1 MPVTQSG
8 ADIWFLR
15 LLLPRGNRH
24 LGTVLWTLIGVGP
37 VSGVAD
43 DPSWESYEVYKV
55 QL

>member
-24 LGTVLWTLIGVGP
+24 PIISLLTLIDVGQ
-37 VSGVAD
+37 VSEAD
-43 DPSWESYEVYKV
+43 CHLSWELYVECKEHS
-55 QL
+55 